1 MRTALYVVGQIQWH
15 PFAYFVHLVS
25 EMKSVSL
32 VGGSNNQL
40 LLVNVPRKDIEGTPE
55 TVAEGQK
62 APLENG
68 VWLDE
73 LVPPKADRTRS
84 FVV

>member
-15 PFAYFVHLVS
+15 PVAYFVHLVS
-25 EMKSVSL
+25 EMKC
-32 VGGSNNQL
+32 SNNQL

-62 APLENG
+62 AHLENG

-73 LVPPKADRTRS
+73 LVPPKADRL
-84 FVV
+84 